1 MLYNAEAVSAI
12 LCILY
17 QVNLT
22 VIIRVLCNV
31 SREIEIV
38 AWKPMSLLSLLID
51 FRYDMTSLIKTIH
64 IYGPSFSHEYLY
76 GYVRSY
82 LDILILSPLHIKDI
96 GIHWWFNQEMVLH
109 NLTNKQ
115 NICFVAYSL
124 LLCITFFFRVYTLLS
139 FKNAIVTNVKK
150 IMDSV

>member
-38 AWKPMSLLSLLID
+38 AWKPMSLLSFLID

-64 IYGPSFSHEYLY
+64 IYGPSFFTWISIR
-76 GYVRSY
+76 VCQ
-82 LDILILSPLHIKDI
+82 ILFAQHFFFSPLHIKYI

-115 NICFVAYSL
+115 NMFCGLFAVVMNNVCYLDFIR
-124 LLCITFFFRVYTLLS
+124 FFHLKMQLWQ
-139 FKNAIVTNVKK
+139 
-150 IMDSV
+150 M

>member
-82 LDILILSPLHIKDI
+82 LHIINLSPLHIKDI

-115 NICFVAYSL
+115 NMFCGLFAVVMNNVCYLEFIR
-124 LLCITFFFRVYTLLS
+124 FFHLKMQLWQ
-139 FKNAIVTNVKK
+139 
-150 IMDSV
+150 M

>member
-38 AWKPMSLLSLLID
+38 AWNPMSLLSLLID

-82 LDILILSPLHIKDI
+82 LHIIILSPLHIKDI

-115 NICFVAYSL
+115 NMFCGLFAVVMNNVCYLEFIR
-124 LLCITFFFRVYTLLS
+124 FFHLKMQLWQ
-139 FKNAIVTNVKK
+139 
-150 IMDSV
+150 M

>member
-82 LDILILSPLHIKDI
+82 LHIIILSPLHIKDI

-115 NICFVAYSL
+115 NMFCGLFAVVMNNVCYLEFIR
-124 LLCITFFFRVYTLLS
+124 FFNLKMQLWQ
-139 FKNAIVTNVKK
+139 
-150 IMDSV
+150 M

>member
-38 AWKPMSLLSLLID
+38 AWNPMSLLSLLID

-82 LDILILSPLHIKDI
+82 LHIIILSPLHIKDI

-115 NICFVAYSL
+115 NMFCGLFAVVMNNVCYLEFIR
-124 LLCITFFFRVYTLLS
+124 FFNLKMQLWQ
-139 FKNAIVTNVKK
+139 
-150 IMDSV
+150 M

>member
-82 LDILILSPLHIKDI
+82 LHIIILSPLHIKDI

-115 NICFVAYSL
+115 NMFCGLIAVVMNNVCYLEF
-124 LLCITFFFRVYTLLS
+124 IRFFHLKMQLWQ
-139 FKNAIVTNVKK
+139 
-150 IMDSV
+150 M

>member
-82 LDILILSPLHIKDI
+82 LHIIILSPLHIKDI

-109 NLTNKQ
+109 NLTKKQ
-115 NICFVAYSL
+115 NMFCGLFAVVMNNVCYLEFIR
-124 LLCITFFFRVYTLLS
+124 FFHLKMQLWQ
-139 FKNAIVTNVKK
+139 
-150 IMDSV
+150 M

>member
-17 QVNLT
+17 QVNFT

-82 LDILILSPLHIKDI
+82 LQIIILSPLHIKDI

-115 NICFVAYSL
+115 NMFCGLFAVVMNNVCYLEFIR
-124 LLCITFFFRVYTLLS
+124 FFHLKMQLWQ
-139 FKNAIVTNVKK
+139 
-150 IMDSV
+150 M

>member
-76 GYVRSY
+76 VYVRSY
-82 LDILILSPLHIKDI
+82 LHIIILSPLHIKDI

-115 NICFVAYSL
+115 NMFCGLFAVVMNNVCYLEFIR
-124 LLCITFFFRVYTLLS
+124 FFHLKMQLWQ
-139 FKNAIVTNVKK
+139 
-150 IMDSV
+150 M

>member
-22 VIIRVLCNV
+22 VIIRVV

-82 LDILILSPLHIKDI
+82 LHIIILSPLHIKDI

-115 NICFVAYSL
+115 NMFCGLFAVVMNNVCYLEFIR
-124 LLCITFFFRVYTLLS
+124 FFHLKMQLWQ
-139 FKNAIVTNVKK
+139 
-150 IMDSV
+150 M

>member
-38 AWKPMSLLSLLID
+38 AWKPMALLSLLID

-82 LDILILSPLHIKDI
+82 LHIIILSPLHIKDI

-115 NICFVAYSL
+115 NMFCGLFAVVMNNVCYLEFIR
-124 LLCITFFFRVYTLLS
+124 FFHLKMQLWQ
-139 FKNAIVTNVKK
+139 
-150 IMDSV
+150 M

>member
-82 LDILILSPLHIKDI
+82 LHIIILIPLHIKDI

-115 NICFVAYSL
+115 NMFCGLFAVVMNNVCYLEFIR
-124 LLCITFFFRVYTLLS
+124 FFHLKMQLWQ
-139 FKNAIVTNVKK
+139 
-150 IMDSV
+150 M

>member
-82 LDILILSPLHIKDI
+82 LHIIILSPLHIKDI

-115 NICFVAYSL
+115 NMFCDLFAVVMNNVCYLEFIR
-124 LLCITFFFRVYTLLS
+124 FFHLKMQLWQ
-139 FKNAIVTNVKK
+139 
-150 IMDSV
+150 M

>member
-1 MLYNAEAVSAI
+1 
-12 LCILY
+12 
-17 QVNLT
+17 
-22 VIIRVLCNV
+22 
-31 SREIEIV
+31 
-38 AWKPMSLLSLLID
+38 MSLLSLLID

-82 LDILILSPLHIKDI
+82 LHIIILSPLHIKDI

-115 NICFVAYSL
+115 NMFCGLFAVVMNNVCYLEFIRFFHLKMQLWQMWNKNGLRVNPDVLSKITWMSFYFCK
-124 LLCITFFFRVYTLLS
+124 CI
-139 FKNAIVTNVKK
+139 
-150 IMDSV
+150 